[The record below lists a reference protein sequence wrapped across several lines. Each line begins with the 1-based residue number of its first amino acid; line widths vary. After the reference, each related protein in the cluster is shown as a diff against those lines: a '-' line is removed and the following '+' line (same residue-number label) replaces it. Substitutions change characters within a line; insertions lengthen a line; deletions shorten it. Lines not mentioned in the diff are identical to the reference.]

1 MYKEFF
7 FLKTEE
13 KKFQQDLKKRKNR
26 SRINSIF
33 RGIDIENGYILLSI
47 NQSDYGD
54 EICKKSE
61 IFLKNR
67 LAKRW
72 DMWLNSRALTERQAS
87 EGTDEDLK
95 NNTK

>member
-13 KKFQQDLKKRKNR
+13 KKLQQDLKKRKNR
-26 SRINSIF
+26 SRINSFF

-47 NQSDYGD
+47 SHQIMVMKYA
-54 EICKKSE
+54 KKSE

-72 DMWLNSRALTERQAS
+72 DMWLNSRALTERQRR
-87 EGTDEDLK
+87 
-95 NNTK
+95 